1 MAEKILGIERAVEI
15 IDKGQTLVIGGAMSM
30 AQMKKLVY
38 KGTLCP
44 ALLADL
50 QAEVME
56 IPFI

>member
-1 MAEKILGIERAVEI
+1 LGIERAVEI
-15 IDKGQTLVIGGAMSM
+15 IDNGQTLVIGGAMSM